1 VVLDQT
7 RTQSSARRR
16 LHRGETVMTDFIEEL
31 LAESAIAD
39 ANKRIEVNKLRADQL
54 LMAVSTLDTQMAEVN
69 ELADDEIQL
78 IEAYR
83 SKELARLDKKRSW
96 LLWNLEQFMRSTSEK
111 TIRLPHGTLK
121 IRKGRDRV
129 AIVAMEKFLAVANKL
144 KLLRKVPEEYNPD
157 NAAILAHVKN
167 TGEIPPGVEF
177 IPAGSKFSYSTNG
190 ESDDTDEREQAE
202 G

>member
-7 RTQSSARRR
+7 RTQPSTRRR

-78 IEAYR
+78 IEQYR
-83 SKELARLDKKRSW
+83 TTEIARLDKKRSW

-121 IRKGRDRV
+121 MRKGRDRI

-157 NAAILAHVKN
+157 NAAILAHVKT
-167 TGEIPPGVEF
+167 TGEIPAGVEF